1 MVRSGQPSSYP
12 ILFSFQHEGHN
23 FNHLIQQLNKTENIS
38 EVTNIHQ
45 NRKCYQRDLKTFLKE
60 REDFWILKL
69 YTLTLKG
76 LKQRLQK
83 I

>member
-1 MVRSGQPSSYP
+1 MNNPVAIQSCFH
-12 ILFSFQHEGHN
+12 FSNEGHN

-38 EVTNIHQ
+38 EVTNVHQ
-45 NRKCYQRDLKTFLKE
+45 NRKCYQSDLKTFLKE